1 MKAEILKIA
10 GVKNEKEFY
19 KMFPDEQSFM
29 AKHGGAF
36 RKAKRGDVIHK
47 MQDGDAPCVGKNC
60 RGKSWSPLADISVGG
75 GSGGKPVKAIPEWND
90 ISDIKNLGLDKKSA
104 KALEKEYESIKGNY
118 SGLTFPQ
125 YVAATRDAD
134 RTNRVFKYQTQIDE
148 KTGKPDDRYSKYFNP
163 ETGALLPDAD
173 PRNVD
178 NFMRFYRGKFPTQ
191 SKISAQ
197 DILGVY
203 GGMPGGVSNYEKYAN
218 FGYNPELRQGGL
230 IQAQDGIGS
239 YTGGEQVYN
248 PQPLNFQDAFD
259 AYDVQMTGSTNAQRQ
274 AQAQAQAKA
283 QQAAQKPASGGGM
296 GGMDMSKIMGML
308 GGGSGAGAAD
318 LAGGADV
325 GQLASAAG
333 GMAKKGKKV
342 PKYQNS
348 GAGLNSPAGGTAT
361 GIQAAGTNPYA
372 QGQGQGCPVGFIY
385 DQYSTECVPDPNYS
399 PVGSITNKSS
409 SLPDGPGEYE
419 EVQKFN
425 TNSILSTGTP
435 KTGPGTGNNPSADV
449 PKKDPLDAIA
459 KTKYAGLVGKV
470 YGGIKKLKA
479 EKEARKS
486 AEQQASVS
494 DLSLK
499 ASLSKPEEQRRT
511 YNRPEDALVQP
522 DQVFPSYG
530 VGTNVLTAKDGM
542 QIGGNQTEIQNMY
555 NPGDLYQDLG
565 YEPLSDSEIVKQ
577 YRAGGLIR
585 RMQGGG
591 GMPMPSW
598 ETVGNA
604 GQMIGQGAT
613 GNNAGGE
620 LGADIGGASGEAIG
634 MAVGGPAGKAIGKAI
649 GQTVGAIGGGLLDRN
664 PQKMEKAQNRTK
676 RNVQTAAANSMGQA
690 LHSQFSANVRN
701 GGDIPYAEDGWVSN
715 DWLPQVITQFGEHSM
730 KDLLRPDPMMDTLR
744 TGGNISQNNIY
755 PQDRYALGGE
765 LKTTW
770 GGHAET
776 MSHNPYLP
784 GTGETVMFRGKSH
797 EESDGRGHTGIGV
810 KYGEGGHD
818 SYTDYAEYG
827 SENVDADV
835 EVERGEPATEMIDG
849 QTGEKN
855 MVVFGNLKIPNQ
867 FLDQIGDPKAKGK
880 KFKHYIAGVSKDEA
894 RQNKIIDKTSKQLDE
909 LDVYTPFDKLKL
921 EGLNA
926 TNMGANMKLQ
936 KFAEIKKNASA
947 VQDAINETAKEHGVD
962 ADALAKGKV
971 KIDKQAQK
979 EMAKYGKEILKGQ
992 TGLKYKVRGAG
1003 SIDYNDIG
1011 AAGNDELWG
1020 NKTNYEKN
1028 WKPKVDE
1035 ALSDPKRADAIIQSL
1050 ESYTGQDAKDVVAAI
1065 KKQKTRAGKIAKIQE
1080 LGIDEKVGPYHNLLN
1095 QTIDKTAAPK
1105 HKMTVI
1111 PSIPE
1116 DYPDTTSPTTTLAV
1130 QPLKQD
1136 PWMTALNQLAPYL
1149 RPSDVD
1155 YNVDLYPEMMAAGMN
1170 QVEPVFAQGYQ
1181 PQLLTPYDI
1190 SYQDQLNEITAQ
1202 ARAAER
1208 MAGQNPAAAATL
1220 LATASGEKNKVLGE
1234 QFRQNQAQRMGVY
1247 NQNIAT
1253 LNDAQLK
1260 NLGIYAD
1267 QAAKQSQAR
1276 SNTKAQAMEIEKSMS
1291 DKIAKNKLENKTL
1304 QTYENLYNYRFGKDG
1319 RAQNYNPLAQFDI
1332 SADGKVSAQAA
1343 PEGYEYETILKKKK
1357 KEETAR
1363 NGSIVRALKNF

>member
-1 MKAEILKIA
+1 MKDQILKIA
-10 GVKNEKEFY
+10 KVKNEAEFY
-19 KMFPDEQSFM
+19 RKYPSEEAFM
-29 AKHGGAF
+29 KVHGKAF

-47 MQDGDAPCVGKNC
+47 MQNADPCVGKNC

-104 KALEKEYESIKGNY
+104 KALEKEYESVKGNY

-197 DILGVY
+197 DVLGVY

-230 IQAQDGIGS
+230 IQAENGIGS
-239 YTGGEQVYN
+239 YTGGEKVYN
-248 PQPLNFQDAFD
+248 PQPLNFQDAYD
-259 AYDVQMTGSTNAQRQ
+259 AYDLQMTGSTNAQRL

-296 GGMDMSKIMGML
+296 GGMDISKIMGMI
-308 GGGSGAGAAD
+308 GGGE
-318 LAGGADV
+318 GGVD
-325 GQLASAAG
+325 ASALA
-333 GMAKKGKKV
+333 GMAKQGKKV
-342 PKYQNS
+342 PKFQNAPFGVS
-348 GAGLNSPAGGTAT
+348 GSTIVGPPTESQYFQNQYGTPGTNMVGPGDPTHWQNQYGMPGTAMVGPPT
-361 GIQAAGTNPYA
+361 QTQWNIQNP
-372 QGQGQGCPVGFIY
+372 P
-385 DQYSTECVPDPNYS
+385 
-399 PVGSITNKSS
+399 
-409 SLPDGPGEYE
+409 
-419 EVQKFN
+419 
-425 TNSILSTGTP
+425 
-435 KTGPGTGNNPSADV
+435 

-459 KTKYAGLVGKV
+459 NSKFGGLAGKV
-470 YGGIKKLKA
+470 YSGFKKLKA

-511 YNRPEDALVQP
+511 YNRPEDALIQP

-555 NPGDLYQDLG
+555 NPGDLYSDLG

-577 YRAGGLIR
+577 YRAGGLMH
-585 RMQGGG
+585 RMQDGGG
-591 GMPMPSW
+591 IPAPSW
-598 ETVGNA
+598 ATIGSA

-620 LGADIGGASGEAIG
+620 VGADIGGAGGEAIG
-634 MAVGGPAGKAIGKAI
+634 MAIGGPAGKLIGKAL
-649 GQTVGAIGGGLLDRN
+649 GQTVGAIAGGLLDRN

-676 RNVQTAAANSMGQA
+676 ANVQTAAANSMGQA
-690 LHSQFSANVRN
+690 LHSQFSAYVRN
-701 GGDIPYAEDGWVSN
+701 GGDIPQQEEGGWVSN
-715 DWLPQVITQFGEHSM
+715 DWMPQVITQFGEHKVS
-730 KDLLRPDPMMDTLR
+730 DLLRPDPMMDTLR
-744 TGGNISQNNIY
+744 TGGHISQNRMY

-770 GGHAET
+770 GGHTET
-776 MSHNPYLP
+776 ISRNPFEESE
-784 GTGETVMFRGKSH
+784 TGIFRGKSH
-797 EESDGRGHTGIGV
+797 EESDGNGHTGIGV
-810 KYGEGGHD
+810 KYGDGGHD
-818 SYTDYAEYG
+818 SYTDYAEFG
-827 SENVDADV
+827 SENADADV
-835 EVERGEPATEMIDG
+835 EVERGEPYKKDAKG
-849 QTGEKN
+849 N
-855 MVVFGNLKIPNQ
+855 MLVAGNLVASKEAAIDAGREDFAKMKYKNIIKKLAEQDKTYTKNIDKASSKLAKHSDSTPFGILEQQTLAKIIEGN
-867 FLDQIGDPKAKGK
+867 LMKLK
-880 KFKHYIAGVSKDEA
+880 K
-894 RQNKIIDKTSKQLDE
+894 NKISS
-909 LDVYTPFDKLKL
+909 DVF
-921 EGLNA
+921 
-926 TNMGANMKLQ
+926 
-936 KFAEIKKNASA
+936 F
-947 VQDAINETAKEHGVD
+947 VHQDATNETAKKYGID
-962 ADALAKGKV
+962 ADALSKGKIKV
-971 KIDKQAQK
+971 DKQAQT
-979 EMAKYGKEILKGQ
+979 EMAKYGKEIFKGQ

-1011 AAGNDELWG
+1011 SAGNDELWG
-1020 NKTNYEKN
+1020 NVTNYEKN

-1035 ALSDPKRADAIIQSL
+1035 ALSDPKRADEIIKSL
-1050 ESYTGQDAKDVVAAI
+1050 ESYTGQDAADVIAAI

-1080 LGIDEKVGPYHNLLN
+1080 LGTDSKVGPYHNLLN
-1095 QTIDKTAAPK
+1095 QTIDKTTP
-1105 HKMTVI
+1105 VPVEI
-1111 PSIPE
+1111 PTPNITK
-1116 DYPDTTSPTTTLAV
+1116 TTEPTTTQAPVVPV

-1136 PWMTALNQLAPYL
+1136 PWMTALNQLSPYL

-1155 YNVDLYPEMMAAGMN
+1155 YSVDLYPEMMAAGMN

-1190 SYQDQLNEITAQ
+1190 SYQDQLNEVTAQ

-1208 MAGQNPAAAATL
+1208 MAGQNPAAAAAI

-1247 NQNIAT
+1247 DKNIAT

-1260 NLGIYAD
+1260 NIGLYAD
-1267 QAAKQSQAR
+1267 QADKQSKAR
-1276 SNTKAQAMEIEKSMS
+1276 SNTKAQAMEIVKSMS
-1291 DKIAKNKLENKTL
+1291 DKIDKNKLENRTL
-1304 QTYENLYNYRFGKDG
+1304 QTYENLYNYRFGKSG
-1319 RAQNYNPLAQFDI
+1319 RAQNYNPLAQFDV
-1332 SADGKVSAQAA
+1332 SVGGSGTGKSSGGIA
-1343 PEGYEYETILKKKK
+1343 PGYEFTYDASGNIIGTRKS
-1357 KEETAR
+1357 KEDKDAR